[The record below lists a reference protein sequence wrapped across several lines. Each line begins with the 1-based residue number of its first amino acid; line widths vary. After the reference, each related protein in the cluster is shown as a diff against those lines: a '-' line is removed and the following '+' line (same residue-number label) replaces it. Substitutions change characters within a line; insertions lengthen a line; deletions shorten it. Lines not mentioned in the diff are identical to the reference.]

1 MELNLPVKYFKPF
14 FMLSASIAIAVFG
27 LVIGLICRK
36 DLFGVKTKLCRTQR
50 REPPTIPEQVPL
62 NKV

>member
-1 MELNLPVKYFKPF
+1 MI
-14 FMLSASIAIAVFG
+14 SASIVIAVFG

-36 DLFGVKTKLCRTQR
+36 DVFGVKTKLCRTQR
-50 REPPTIPEQVPL
+50 PEPPTTPEQVPL

>member
-1 MELNLPVKYFKPF
+1 
-14 FMLSASIAIAVFG
+14 MLSASIAIAVFG

-50 REPPTIPEQVPL
+50 PEPPTIPEQVPL